1 MKNFN
6 TKQVKVFSKT
16 WYRGG
21 IIDKPPAPR
30 IEGSQAYLI
39 STQKPNERLFKC
51 DYNKNQQWILMKEDE
66 IMPLIN
72 NNNGFICEVLATYP
86 KKIYFDIDCDDITKL
101 KLEDVKQIIYKYFGE
116 NVKMAISGYENEN
129 KKSYHIILHELILK
143 DLNDLDSMKKLILSM
158 KKMECVCKEDDCIC
172 PCSFFDDR
180 VYTKNR
186 PMKCINQSKPE
197 KPKQMIIEDN
207 NEKNHFINSF
217 FNGTEKTFN
226 FKISET
232 VPNQILP
239 SNDIKE
245 LLNIKPLKLDKDFNP
260 ADLEDSKK
268 LLMMLPNSNKISHS
282 ITWKVALFCE
292 NNGLS
297 FETFWDWAKVKN
309 NTEERKTKWISY
321 WNKIVEQ
328 LDYKMSKKSFI
339 LLLSFWYPE
348 LKEVERTADLITKQ
362 FINTLTIPALEIDR
376 IKKDHFLTKD
386 KVCIFNIGM
395 GGGKTTMTVDYLK
408 TTDKSFVWITPRQA
422 LVMNTHQRFI
432 DNKMTVVNYLNC
444 GSSRPVKHKKIN
456 DASKLLLQ
464 CESLNY
470 LDKTNQFEV
479 LIIDEI
485 ETIIKNWDSETHDKN
500 GDKNFDNF
508 IALFRNCKKIIL
520 LDAFTT
526 STTLKFLE
534 MLDIKDVIT
543 YSSKYKPSKKIL
555 NENFG
560 YENTIEK
567 IASDLFNRKKLYIF
581 HAYKSSTKTHY
592 SIEELK
598 SVILEKCMEMKC
610 DYTPKILVYH
620 GDMDD
625 AKKKTLYNVN
635 EVWDKYD
642 CILTTSSITVGVNY
656 EGDNYDKVYLLIS
669 GCVNNVRDV
678 IQTSMRIRKTKEN
691 IIEMFFFDRMEKMVL
706 KYPHWY
712 SSLEN
717 KYYKFL
723 IDSSLNEKQST
734 FMDVFYKFCEMTNYD
749 VGNVKK
755 IVKKKLDK
763 FENELFESKM
773 LIAYDDI
780 DAIDENVAKE
790 IERDAVWK
798 GEATQEDKFMLSKY
812 YFDCHFYYMKEEEK
826 AFIWNNR
833 CRNYFDNQKDE
844 LIKKVLKDN
853 KVEKLNQLNL
863 NDLVISNDTSNY
875 IKNNYASTIKNIN
888 QRIVKVINQ
897 LFGCIVINCV
907 SKSKKSKAT
916 SYEFTD
922 LFYELDEFTVKKKNQ
937 IIDYEFIE
945 D

>member
-1 MKNFN
+1 MFNFN
-6 TKQVKVFSKT
+6 AKPEKVFGKT

-30 IEGSQAYLI
+30 IGGSQDYLI
-39 STQKPNERLFKC
+39 SIQKSDERLFKSVVN
-51 DYNKNQQWILMKEDE
+51 DKNRWILLKEDE

-72 NNNGFICEVLATYP
+72 DNNGFICEVLATYP
-86 KKIYFDIDCDDITKL
+86 KKLYFDIDGDSNL
-101 KLEDVKQIIYKYFGE
+101 LLSQVKEIIYKYFGD

-129 KKSYHIILHELILK
+129 KHSYHIVLPEYILK
-143 DLNDLDSMKKLILSM
+143 DLNDLDSMKKMIINM
-158 KKMECVCKEDDCIC
+158 KKLECTCKNENCIC
-172 PCSFFDDR
+172 PSSYFDDK

-197 KPKQMIIEDN
+197 KPKQMIIEDD

-217 FNGTEKTFN
+217 FSGNEIAYN
-226 FKISET
+226 FKVSENI
-232 VPNQILP
+232 PNQITP
-239 SNDIKE
+239 SNDLKE
-245 LLNIKPLKLDKDFNP
+245 LLNIVPLQLDKNFNR
-260 ADLEDSKK
+260 ADLDDSKK
-268 LLMMLPNSNKISHS
+268 LLMMLPNSKEISHS
-282 ITWKVALFCE
+282 ISWKVALFCE

-297 FETFWDWAKVKN
+297 FSDFWEWAKVKN
-309 NTEERKTKWISY
+309 NTEERKNKWIMY

-339 LLLSFWYPE
+339 MLLSFWYPE
-348 LKEVERTADLITKQ
+348 LLEVERTSDYITKK
-362 FINTLTIPALEIDR
+362 FIDTLTIPSIEIDR
-376 IKKDHFLTKD
+376 ITKDHFMTNH

-408 TTDKSFVWITPRQA
+408 DTEKSFIWVTPRQA

-432 DNKMTVVNYLNC
+432 DNKMSVINYLDC
-444 GSSRPVKHKKIN
+444 GASRAIRHKKIN
-456 DASKLLLQ
+456 SASKLLLQ

-470 LDKTNQFEV
+470 LDNTNQFDV

-485 ETIIKNWDSETHDKN
+485 ETIIKSWDSETHDKN
-500 GDKNFDNF
+500 GDKNFNNF
-508 IALFRNCKKIIL
+508 VQLFKNCKKIIL

-526 STTLKFLE
+526 ATTLQFLE
-534 MLDIKDVIT
+534 MLDINGIVT

-560 YENTIEK
+560 YEHTINK
-567 IASDLFNRKKLYIF
+567 IANELDDGKKLYIF
-581 HAYKSSTKTHY
+581 HAYKSSTKNHY

-598 SVILEKCMEMKC
+598 SVLLEKCETK
-610 DYTPKILVYH
+610 PRILVYH
-620 GDMDD
+620 GDMSDE
-625 AKKKTLYNVN
+625 KKKTLYNVN

-691 IIEMFFFDRMEKMVL
+691 IIEMFFFDRMEKSTL

-712 SSLEN
+712 ASLEDN
-717 KYYKFL
+717 LYKFL
-723 IDSSLNEKQST
+723 IDSSLNEKQSA

-755 IVKKKLDK
+755 IVKFKLDK
-763 FENELFESKM
+763 FENTLFESKM

-780 DAIDENVAKE
+780 PTIDDTIAKE
-790 IERDAVWK
+790 IEREAVWVGK
-798 GEATQEDKFMLSKY
+798 ATQLDKFTLSRY
-812 YFDCHFYYMKEEEK
+812 YFDCHFYYMKDEER

-833 CRNYFDNQKDE
+833 CKNYFDNQKDD
-844 LIKKVLKDN
+844 LVKKILKDN
-853 KVEKLNQLNL
+853 KVEKINQLHL

-888 QRIVKVINQ
+888 QRIIKVLNQ
-897 LFGCIVINCV
+897 LFGCQIIEAV
-907 SKSKKSKAT
+907 SKSKKSNAT
-916 SYEFTD
+916 TYEFTD
-922 LFYELDEFTVKKKNQ
+922 LFYELDEFTTKKQNNLQ
-937 IIDYEFIE
+937 NIAFID
-945 D
+945 